1 VEKIGQVICLKFAA
15 ESPKK
20 KKIISKWCWPI
31 WKKKNM
37 NRRAVHKMSHSN
49 FFDRTLQN
57 IARVVTNV
65 RLEKPASK
73 L

>member
-1 VEKIGQVICLKFAA
+1 MVLANLE
-15 ESPKK
+15 
-20 KKIISKWCWPI
+20 
-31 WKKKNM
+31 KKNM